1 MEFLPNS
8 RIFQTSDV
16 DEAEAFTSRLWDSY
30 KISIIEGPFGLCW
43 NQAKLGG
50 AHFSY
55 VEHNCATKIK
65 GGESRSDSFR
75 LILPQT
81 GALRN
86 RLDGVVA
93 EAGKMVFTCYAPE
106 LELDIDNCKLLLVN
120 LNPSAVWSA
129 LGQRFQ
135 KLPPIQGWHSTPA
148 SSAAVQ
154 TLRSMAMWLGAEVD
168 RPGSPLASP
177 GKARLHAERLLL
189 SLFTECMAQVVLY
202 ETDSIPG
209 VSERHVRR
217 AEEWIDAHLTEVI
230 GVEDVAAALDVG
242 VRSLQISFQRVRGYS
257 PLESIRRRRLE
268 HTRKALLQAEPGA
281 TVTTIA
287 TQFGFFELGRFSKR
301 YRKTFGEAP
310 SETLARRLGSCD
322 A

>member
-8 RIFQTSDV
+8 RIFQTSNV
-16 DEAEAFTSRLWDSY
+16 DEAEYFTSRLLEPY
-30 KISIIEGPFGLCW
+30 QISIIEGPFGLCW
-43 NQAKLGG
+43 NQAKLGRTS
-50 AHFSY
+50 FSY
-55 VEHNCATKIK
+55 IEHDSATKIEC
-65 GGESRSDSFR
+65 GESRSDSFR

-81 GALRN
+81 GAVRN

-93 EAGKMVFTCYAPE
+93 EAGKMVFTAYGPR
-106 LELDIDNCKLLLVN
+106 LELDIDNCKLLLVT
-120 LNPSAVWSA
+120 LSGGAVWSA
-129 LGQRFQ
+129 LGQRFE
-135 KLPPIQGWHSTPA
+135 KLPPIQGWHNAPA

-154 TLRSMAMWLGAEVD
+154 TLRSMAEWLGTELD
-168 RPGSPLASP
+168 RPGSPLAST

-202 ETDSIPG
+202 ETEAIPG
-209 VSERHVRR
+209 ISERHVRR
-217 AEEWIDAHLTEVI
+217 AEEWIDAHLTEII
-230 GVEDVAAALDVG
+230 GVEDVATALGVG
-242 VRSLQISFQRVRGYS
+242 VRSLQVSFQRVRGCS
-257 PLESIRRRRLE
+257 PLESIRQRRLE

-301 YRKTFGEAP
+301 YRKSFGEAP
-310 SETLARRLGSCD
+310 SETLARRLGSCG

>member
-50 AHFSY
+50 THLSY

-65 GGESRSDSFR
+65 GGESRSDNFR

-93 EAGKMVFTCYAPE
+93 EAGKMVFTCYGPE
-106 LELDIDNCKLLLVN
+106 LELDIDNCKLLLVS
-120 LNPSAVWSA
+120 LNPRAVWSA

-135 KLPPIQGWHSTPA
+135 KLPPIQGWHSAPA

-154 TLRSMAMWLGAEVD
+154 ALQSMAMWLGP
-168 RPGSPLASP
+168 RWTGPGLHSRRR
-177 GKARLHAERLLL
+177 ARL
-189 SLFTECMAQVVLY
+189 
-202 ETDSIPG
+202 
-209 VSERHVRR
+209 VSMPSVSCSVFLPNAWPRWSFMKPRR
-217 AEEWIDAHLTEVI
+217 SQ
-230 GVEDVAAALDVG
+230 G
-242 VRSLQISFQRVRGYS
+242 FQNAMS
-257 PLESIRRRRLE
+257 
-268 HTRKALLQAEPGA
+268 AEP
-281 TVTTIA
+281 
-287 TQFGFFELGRFSKR
+287 KN
-301 YRKTFGEAP
+301 
-310 SETLARRLGSCD
+310 GSMLT
-322 A
+322 

>member
-8 RIFQTSDV
+8 RVFQTSDV
-16 DEAEAFTSRLWDSY
+16 DEAEAFTSWLWEPNQ
-30 KISIIEGPFGLCW
+30 ISIIEGGFGLCW

-50 AHFSY
+50 TRFSY
-55 VEHNCATKIK
+55 LEHNCATRIK
-65 GGESRSDSFR
+65 GGELRSDSFR
-75 LILPQT
+75 MILPQS

-93 EAGKMVFTCYAPE
+93 EAGKMVFASYRPE
-106 LELDIDNCKLLLVN
+106 LELDIADSKILLVS
-120 LNPSAVWSA
+120 LNSDAVWSA

-135 KLPPIQGWHSTPA
+135 KLPPIQGWHSAPA
-148 SSAAVQ
+148 NSAAVE
-154 TLRSMAMWLGAEVD
+154 TLRSMAVWLGTEVD
-168 RPGSPLASP
+168 RPGSPLALP

-189 SLFTECMAQVVLY
+189 SLFTECMAQVVLH
-202 ETDSIPG
+202 ETEAIPG

-217 AEEWIDAHLTEVI
+217 AEEWIDAHLTEII
-230 GVEDVAAALDVG
+230 GVEDVAAALGVG
-242 VRSLQISFQRVRGYS
+242 VRSLQVSFQRVRGYS

-310 SETLARRLGSCD
+310 SETLARRLASCD

>member
-16 DEAEAFTSRLWDSY
+16 DEAEAFTSWLWEPNQ
-30 KISIIEGPFGLCW
+30 ISIIEGPFELCW

-50 AHFSY
+50 TCFSY

-65 GGESRSDSFR
+65 GGELRSDSFR

-93 EAGKMVFTCYAPE
+93 EAGKMVFTCYGPE
-106 LELDIDNCKLLLVN
+106 LELDIDKCKLLLVT
-120 LNPSAVWSA
+120 LNAGAVWSA

-135 KLPPIQGWHSTPA
+135 KLPPIQGWHSAPA

-154 TLRSMAMWLGAEVD
+154 TLRSMAMWLGTEVD

-202 ETDSIPG
+202 EAEAIPG
-209 VSERHVRR
+209 ISERHVLR
-217 AEEWIDAHLTEVI
+217 AEEWIDAHLTEVM

-242 VRSLQISFQRVRGYS
+242 VRTLQISFQRVRGYS
-257 PLESIRRRRLE
+257 PLESIWRRRLE

-287 TQFGFFELGRFSKR
+287 TRFGFFELGRFSKR
-301 YRKTFGEAP
+301 YRMTFGEAP
-310 SETLARRLGSCD
+310 SETLARRLGSFD